1 MNSKKGQIKGILMLS
16 ILVCACLVT
25 SFSLSSL
32 SRGTY
37 TYKLHTFSSYDEL
50 IDFLS
55 RNSENYSGLGWIGE
69 DAPRISFSKSGA
81 AEAVDSN
88 SGGGTSVDFSN
99 TNIQVEGVDE
109 PDIVKTDGTYLYIVA
124 NQKLFIIKAYPAE
137 NAIIL
142 SEISFESDVYPSN
155 IFINK
160 NRLIIFGTSYK
171 YPIDYAEY
179 ECCWWGG
186 ISTTVITIYDISD
199 RKNPE
204 IIKEMEVDGG
214 YYDARM
220 IGEFVYIIAIEYSY
234 NIYRI
239 LEGNETINIPE
250 ITIDNVTTK
259 IPANQIY
266 YVDIPERLDTMTHV
280 ISINIFDNE
289 VNQKSFLLGSAQTM
303 YVSKSNILLT
313 YTRYNYFYPVPLI
326 ESSSYSNEE
335 STIIHKISIDNG
347 DITYAAQAEVP
358 GRVLNQFSMDEYD
371 GFFRIAT
378 TIGNVWGQDVK
389 SSNNIYILDEDL
401 NRISEIEDIAPGEHI
416 YSARFMGEK
425 AYLVT
430 FKKIDPFF
438 TIDLSDPYNP
448 KILGKL
454 KIPGYSDYLHPYGE
468 NHIIGIGKDT
478 VEALD
483 SLKESRNL
491 DFAWYQGLKIA
502 LFDISDFD
510 NPKEVT
516 KIIIGDRGTNSPA
529 LYDHKA
535 FLFDKEKELLVIPIN
550 LFEISDEIKQ
560 QYDNYTGSMY
570 GEFTFQG
577 AFVYKLS
584 LKDGFEYMGR
594 ITHLDDEDILKSG
607 YYGYWGS
614 STISRALYIDDILYT
629 ISDTMIKMN
638 NLETLTEINS
648 LKFE

>member
-1 MNSKKGQIKGILMLS
+1 MNSKKGRIKGLMMLS
-16 ILVCACLVT
+16 ILVCASLVT
-25 SFSLSSL
+25 AFTLSSL
-32 SRGTY
+32 SKGTY
-37 TYKLHTFSSYDEL
+37 TYKLHTFSSYEEL
-50 IDFLS
+50 IEFLS
-55 RNSENYSGLGWIGE
+55 HNSENYSGLGWIGE

-88 SGGGTSVDFSN
+88 GAGGTSVDFSS

-109 PDIVKTDGTYLYIVA
+109 PDIVKTDGTFLYIVA

-142 SEISFESDVYPSN
+142 SEISFENDVYPSN

-160 NRLIIFGTSYK
+160 NRLIVFCTSYK

-186 ISTTVITIYDISD
+186 ISTTVITIFDISD

-204 IIKEMEVDGG
+204 IIKEIEIDGG

-239 LEGNETINIPE
+239 TEGNETINIPE
-250 ITIDNVTTK
+250 ITIDNVSTK
-259 IPANQIY
+259 IPADQIY

-280 ISINIFDNE
+280 ISINIFNDE
-289 VNQKSFLLGSAQTM
+289 INQKSFLLGSAQTM
-303 YVSKSNILLT
+303 YVSKNNIFLT
-313 YTRYNYFYPVPLI
+313 YTRYSYFYPLPLI
-326 ESSSYSNEE
+326 ESSGNNNEE
-335 STIIHKISIDNG
+335 STIIHKISINDG
-347 DITYAAQAEVP
+347 DITYAAQGEVP
-358 GRVLNQFSMDEYD
+358 GRVLNQFSMDEYN

-378 TIGNVWGQDVK
+378 TVGNIWGQDVK
-389 SSNNIYILDEDL
+389 SRNNIYILDEDL
-401 NRISEIEDIAPGEHI
+401 NRISEIEDIAPGEQI
-416 YSARFMGEK
+416 YSARFLGKK

-454 KIPGYSDYLHPYGE
+454 KIPGYSDYLHPYDE

-502 LFDISDFD
+502 LFDISDFE
-510 NPKEVT
+510 NPKEVS
-516 KIIIGDRGTNSPA
+516 KIIIGDRGTDSPA

-535 FLFDKEKELLVIPIN
+535 FLFDKEKELLVIPVN

-577 AFVYKLS
+577 AFVYKLN
-584 LKDGFEYMGR
+584 LKDGFKYKGR
-594 ITHLDDEDILKSG
+594 ITHLEDEDILKSG

-614 STISRALYIDDILYT
+614 STISRALYVDNILYT
-629 ISDTMIKMN
+629 ISDTMIKIN
-638 NLETLTEINS
+638 NLETLNEISS
-648 LKFE
+648 LKLE